1 MNLAFIVGTGRCG
14 SSLIHEILARH
25 EDIGFI
31 SNIDD
36 NLSRLNL
43 KGRWNNQLFRT
54 PLGRLTRKGSLLKFA
69 PSEAYKLIA
78 RQISPIYESSD
89 RDLAAGDVT
98 PWLERHFV
106 SFFEARQRAQGRPL
120 FLHKYTGW
128 SRMGFFGQLFPEAR
142 FIHIVRD
149 GRAVANSWLQMRWWG
164 GYRGPENWL
173 WGGLPQPYDTEW
185 SENNRSY
192 TRLAGIGWKVLM
204 DSYERAS
211 REVSPDRYLEVRYE
225 DFLVDPQKTIESI
238 LAFLNWR
245 GHQPSAGTSTNN
257 RFTGREVMRSSTICR
272 RRSSQ
277 SWKRVSVTSWSNTA
291 MSPAPSA
298 LRSCDERRHNIT
310 NGRLV
315 VPGTNGWVGYT
326 LHSHGTSR

>member
-1 MNLAFIVGTGRCG
+1 VNLAFIVGTGRCG

-225 DFLVDPQKTIESI
+225 DFLADPQTTIKSI
-238 LAFLNWR
+238 LAFLELAWTPAFGRHFHKQQIYRSRSNAFEHDLSPTQLAELEESL
-245 GHQPSAGTSTNN
+245 GDKLVKYGYVTGTK
-257 RFTGREVMRSSTICR
+257 GLEVVR
-272 RRSSQ
+272 
-277 SWKRVSVTSWSNTA
+277 
-291 MSPAPSA
+291 
-298 LRSCDERRHNIT
+298 
-310 NGRLV
+310 
-315 VPGTNGWVGYT
+315 
-326 LHSHGTSR
+326 